1 MRKII
6 GREESRAKYSAPSF
20 FPTISVEAFP
30 FSSVAV
36 KLTAGLASPYLARLS
51 GVSLEI
57 ADIFA
62 EEIDER
68 RLLTLPSS
76 ASAPLGLV
84 NSQPF
89 FSFFAS
95 SSPDEFLRL
104 NDATCPLTI

>member
-1 MRKII
+1 MRKIV
-6 GREESRAKYSAPSF
+6 GREASRAKYSAPSF
-20 FPTISVEAFP
+20 FPTSRLEAFP

-36 KLTAGLASPYLARLS
+36 KLMAGLASPYLPKLS

-76 ASAPLGLV
+76 ASAPLGFV

-89 FSFFAS
+89 FPFSAS

-104 NDATCPLTI
+104 ND